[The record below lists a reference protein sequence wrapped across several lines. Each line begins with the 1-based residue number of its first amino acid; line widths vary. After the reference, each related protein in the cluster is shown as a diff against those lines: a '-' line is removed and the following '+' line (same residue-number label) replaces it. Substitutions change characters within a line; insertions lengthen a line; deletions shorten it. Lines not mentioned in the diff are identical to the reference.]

1 MEAEHLEILN
11 FLRRFPPFNE
21 LPEDELVELAKNT
34 EISYFKA
41 GSQVLEY
48 NESIS
53 DLYVI
58 RNGSVETYNRNG
70 DLFNRLSEGG
80 FFGEAGLLRKGRV
93 RYPVKALEDTLIY
106 FIPGSLFNRLF
117 DEYDSFADAVEVEGH
132 RRINQAVK
140 EQENRNESLSATVDT
155 IITREPVSIDLN
167 ASNHDAA
174 ATMTDE

>member
-58 RNGSVETYNRNG
+58 RNGSLETYNR
-70 DLFNRLSEGG
+70 
-80 FFGEAGLLRKGRV
+80 
-93 RYPVKALEDTLIY
+93 PV
-106 FIPGSLFNRLF
+106 
-117 DEYDSFADAVEVEGH
+117 
-132 RRINQAVK
+132 
-140 EQENRNESLSATVDT
+140 
-155 IITREPVSIDLN
+155 
-167 ASNHDAA
+167 
-174 ATMTDE
+174 